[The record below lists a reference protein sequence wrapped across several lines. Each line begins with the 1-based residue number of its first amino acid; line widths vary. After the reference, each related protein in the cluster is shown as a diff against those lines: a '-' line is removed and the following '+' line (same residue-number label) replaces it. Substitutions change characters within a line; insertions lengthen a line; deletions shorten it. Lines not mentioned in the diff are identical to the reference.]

1 VHAFTRGNF
10 ACVRSERT
18 RAIDATAKLVARIRA
33 VFSPM
38 TSILRVALDVPLDR
52 LFDYRS
58 VDDAAPGSRVLVPFG
73 RRDAVGVAV
82 ERAAESELDPSKLK
96 DVTRVLDAV
105 PLIDGE
111 LMSTLRRAARYYQH
125 PLGEV
130 LHTALPAALRSPKPL
145 PAPVATLLALTGDGR
160 RVLDDPKPRRGTRLA
175 ALLELVAE
183 APVPIAELDGL
194 LPNARAALRTAVSRG
209 WIERR
214 TGEAAVRREGVPAP
228 PLNEAQREAADAL
241 VAARGFAPFV
251 LDGVTGSGKTEVY
264 LAAIAD
270 RLARGEQS
278 LVLLPEI
285 ALTPQALRRFRERLG
300 VDVAALHSGLGE
312 TERARAWLGAAS
324 GEAKVVLGTRSAVL
338 VPLARAGLIVV
349 DEEHDAS
356 YKQQDG
362 FRYHARDL
370 AVLRA
375 QALGVPVVLGSA
387 TPSLE
392 SLANVAAGRY
402 RALRLPH
409 RAGLAEPPAL
419 RVVDLRGKAL
429 QHGIAP
435 ATFDAIAA
443 TVARGEQAL
452 VFKNRRGYAPVLL
465 CHDCGWSAK
474 CPQCDRAL
482 TLHRAT
488 RRLRCHHCGFAQG
501 VPRACPSCDSLALH
515 PLGQGTERLEE
526 ALRARFPDVP
536 IVRVDRD
543 TTRGRRARDALLDQ
557 LPSAGARILVGTQM
571 LAKGHDLPHLTLVV
585 VVGVD
590 EGLHSVDFRAPERLG
605 QLVVQVAGR
614 AGRAERP
621 GTVILQTHDPENPL
635 LRVLLN
641 GGYRALSAEILDERR
656 AAGLPPFAHF
666 ALLRAEAKDAA
677 KLDAFLAVAAAS
689 VDDGR
694 ILAHGPM
701 PAPMPRRGGLM
712 RAQILL
718 EAAERAAMQEFLARW
733 IEPLRERPEG
743 KSLRWSIDVDPVDL
757 Y

>member
-1 VHAFTRGNF
+1 
-10 ACVRSERT
+10 
-18 RAIDATAKLVARIRA
+18 
-33 VFSPM
+33 M
-38 TSILRVALDVPLDR
+38 TSILRVGLDVPLDR
-52 LFDYRS
+52 LFDYRAG
-58 VDDAAPGSRVLVPFG
+58 DAAAAEPGWRVLVPFG
-73 RRDAVGVAV
+73 RRDAVGVVV
-82 ERAAESELDPSKLK
+82 ERADESELDPDRLK
-96 DVTRVLDAV
+96 EVTRVLDTA
-105 PLIDGE
+105 PLIDTE
-111 LMSTLRRAARYYQH
+111 LLSTLRRAARYYQH

-145 PAPVATLLALTGDGR
+145 PAQVATLLALTADGR
-160 RVLDDPKPRRGTRLA
+160 RALDDPKRRRGTRLA
-175 ALLELVAE
+175 ALLDLVAE

-194 LPNARAALRTAVSRG
+194 LPNARAALRTALSRG

-214 TGEAAVRREGVPAP
+214 SDAAARREGIPAP

-241 VAARGFAPFV
+241 VAAHGFAPFL

-264 LAAIAD
+264 LAAIAS

-300 VDVAALHSGLGE
+300 IEVAALHSGLGE
-312 TERARAWLGAAS
+312 TERARAWLAAAS
-324 GEAKVVLGTRSAVL
+324 GEAKVVLGTRSAVF
-338 VPLARAGLIVV
+338 VPLPRAGLIVV

-375 QALGVPVVLGSA
+375 QALGVPIVLGSA

-392 SLANVAAGRY
+392 SLANVASGRY
-402 RALRLPH
+402 RALRLAH
-409 RAGLAEPPAL
+409 RAGLAQPPAL
-419 RVVDLRGKAL
+419 GVVDLRGKAL
-429 QHGIAP
+429 QHGLAP
-435 ATFDAIAA
+435 ATLDAIAA
-443 TVARGEQAL
+443 TIARGEQAL
-452 VFKNRRGYAPVLL
+452 VFKNRRGYAPVLM

-482 TLHRAT
+482 TLHQGT

-501 VPRACPSCDSLALH
+501 VPRACPNCESLAIH
-515 PLGQGTERLEE
+515 PIGQGTERLEE
-526 ALRARFPDVP
+526 TLRARFPEVP

-543 TTRGRRARDALLDQ
+543 TTSSRRARDALLDQ

-590 EGLHSVDFRAPERLG
+590 EGLHSLDFRASERLG

-621 GTVILQTHDPENPL
+621 GSVMLQTHDPENPL

-641 GGYRALSAEILDERR
+641 GGYRALSAQLLDERR
-656 AAGLPPFAHF
+656 AARMPPFAHF
-666 ALLRAEAKDAA
+666 ALLRAEAKDSA
-677 KLDAFLAVAAAS
+677 KLDGFLAVAAAS
-689 VDDGR
+689 VDDAR
-694 ILAHGPM
+694 IVAHGPM
-701 PAPMPRRGGLM
+701 PAPMPRRAGVL

-718 EAAERAAMQEFLARW
+718 EASERAAMQDFLARW
-733 IEPLRERPEG
+733 LEQLRERPEG
-743 KSLRWSIDVDPVDL
+743 KPLRWSIDVDPVDL